1 MRQCKFINTFQITL
15 TVFILATL
23 SACAGLERPDDGAP
37 KAVGEEITGTNA
49 IDIAEIPGGK
59 GLDRV
64 MDGSSLEAFERSLDL
79 VKITG
84 SVGEYTS
91 LLDAIEY
98 LMIYDI
104 GARNDREKLAAR
116 LDGLTGYEILAKVN
130 WRGLKN

>member
-1 MRQCKFINTFQITL
+1 MRLCKIINAFQITL

-23 SACAGLERPDDGAP
+23 SACAGPERPDEETR
-37 KAVGEEITGTNA
+37 KAVGEEIAGTNA

-59 GLDRV
+59 GLERA
-64 MDGSSLEAFERSLDL
+64 MDGSSLKAFERSLEL

-98 LMIYDI
+98 LLIYDL

-116 LDGLTGYEILAKVN
+116 LDGVTGREILSRVK
-130 WRGLKN
+130 WRGPE